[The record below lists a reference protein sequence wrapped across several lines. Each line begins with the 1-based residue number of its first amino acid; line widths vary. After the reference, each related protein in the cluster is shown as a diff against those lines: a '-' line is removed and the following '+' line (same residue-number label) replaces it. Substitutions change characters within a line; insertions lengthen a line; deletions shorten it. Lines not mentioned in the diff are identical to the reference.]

1 MHESHCQL
9 QQAFALKGGH
19 IGHTHPNYHQMVLLS
34 NLRKDIEK
42 SHRERKTWQSHGTES
57 LRSDGFR
64 FLASDYRLTSFYSEM
79 CSLEFFRLDWWF
91 FFLFLFGI
99 LSSGRPHC
107 GWQVGVEETQCRCS
121 KTKQMNW
128 VCEAKVLRS
137 KCPRSEAHIINCSPK
152 ETTTRKSSLSRLK
165 EYRPSGPVNLPEFET
180 VEVQKNTHK
189 FGFSMFCILFTY
201 LLLFF
206 ACVFACVRWGFS
218 IRSWLSWTRWA

>member
-1 MHESHCQL
+1 M
-9 QQAFALKGGH
+9 AV
-19 IGHTHPNYHQMVLLS
+19 TW
-34 NLRKDIEK
+34 DWK
-42 SHRERKTWQSHGTES
+42 SEIWWFPFPS
-57 LRSDGFR
+57 LRLPLDILLFWNVFSGV
-64 FLASDYRLTSFYSEM
+64 LP
-79 CSLEFFRLDWWF
+79 FRLMI

-99 LSSGRPHC
+99 LSSGWPHC

-137 KCPRSEAHIINCSPK
+137 RCPRSEAHIINCPPR

-189 FGFSMFCILFTY
+189 FGFSMFCVLFTY

-206 ACVFACVRWGFS
+206 ACAFACVRWGFS